1 MKNILKRV
9 ICWGLAA
16 WVALPALQAKGLNPQ
31 FQLLP
36 QPQRVEVMAGNG
48 FRGSELT
55 YLVADEG
62 VQVPVLGTIADAL
75 PRCERP
81 GRGVR
86 LVMTGSGVPE
96 SEEGY
101 VLEVTKDG
109 VTISSR
115 GDAGLFY
122 GCQTLEQLLEDSRE
136 LGLVIPR
143 MKITDWPAIAYR
155 SVHWDNKNHLDRVEY
170 YYDLIDRLARYKING
185 VIWEI
190 EDKLRYGRRPE
201 VAAPNAISKQE
212 VQAICRYAKERNIE
226 ISPLIQGLG
235 HATYILKH
243 HWELREDPNNDG
255 DFCPADP
262 RTYEVLF
269 AMYRD
274 AIEAMPYGKY
284 LHVGGDEVSQIG
296 SDERCKATGKT
307 PFELQLEWLNK
318 VCDFA
323 VANGRTPIFWDDM
336 PFKFAGLWYP
346 INFDLSDEETRRL
359 MDFTMVDEVID
370 RFPKE
375 CVYMRWFYGD
385 ATLLGNQLVLDWYAK
400 SGLKVM
406 AATAASEGTCVL
418 IQTPDG
424 RLPYIKGFSEITAER
439 KTFEGIFATAWDDT
453 SAHLKTV
460 ERSYIAQGEFGWNPT
475 GRTVEEFKAAHARR
489 EFGLTRPDMEFITD
503 MEAMRPFYDAALVTA
518 GHRNPGFA
526 VAEFTLVDL
535 PDPARPGAWSETFAG
550 RLDSAKMCTPLYER
564 ACETLGR
571 AEKRALRNRYTLEIY
586 DCTNDMLYFPARVFL
601 ALEKY
606 DKASGAAREQA
617 LAELSD
623 LCGYFYDLRRDV
635 LDSYS
640 KTRFMSN
647 AEGFVAGNSHHR
659 HLASRTNNGDWVF
672 WFELPMVRK
681 IEAWVAEQRK

>member
-16 WVALPALQAKGLNPQ
+16 WVALPALQAKGLSPQ

-62 VQVPVLGTIADAL
+62 VQVPVLGAIADAL

-170 YYDLIDRLARYKING
+170 YYDLIDRLARYKVNG

-190 EDKLRYGRRPE
+190 EDKLRYGRRSE

-235 HATYILKH
+235 HATYILNL
-243 HWELREDPNNDG
+243 E
-255 DFCPADP
+255 
-262 RTYEVLF
+262 EV
-269 AMYRD
+269 
-274 AIEAMPYGKY
+274 YG
-284 LHVGGDEVSQIG
+284 
-296 SDERCKATGKT
+296 AN
-307 PFELQLEWLNK
+307 LQ
-318 VCDFA
+318 CHA
-323 VANGRTPIFWDDM
+323 V
-336 PFKFAGLWYP
+336 
-346 INFDLSDEETRRL
+346 
-359 MDFTMVDEVID
+359 
-370 RFPKE
+370 
-375 CVYMRWFYGD
+375 
-385 ATLLGNQLVLDWYAK
+385 
-400 SGLKVM
+400 
-406 AATAASEGTCVL
+406 
-418 IQTPDG
+418 
-424 RLPYIKGFSEITAER
+424 
-439 KTFEGIFATAWDDT
+439 
-453 SAHLKTV
+453 
-460 ERSYIAQGEFGWNPT
+460 
-475 GRTVEEFKAAHARR
+475 
-489 EFGLTRPDMEFITD
+489 
-503 MEAMRPFYDAALVTA
+503 
-518 GHRNPGFA
+518 
-526 VAEFTLVDL
+526 
-535 PDPARPGAWSETFAG
+535 
-550 RLDSAKMCTPLYER
+550 
-564 ACETLGR
+564 
-571 AEKRALRNRYTLEIY
+571 
-586 DCTNDMLYFPARVFL
+586 
-601 ALEKY
+601 
-606 DKASGAAREQA
+606 
-617 LAELSD
+617 
-623 LCGYFYDLRRDV
+623 
-635 LDSYS
+635 
-640 KTRFMSN
+640 
-647 AEGFVAGNSHHR
+647 
-659 HLASRTNNGDWVF
+659 
-672 WFELPMVRK
+672 
-681 IEAWVAEQRK
+681 

>member
-1 MKNILKRV
+1 MNTTIKR
-9 ICWGLAA
+9 IFGITLALCA
-16 WVALPALQAKGLNPQ
+16 AIPALCAKDLDPR
-31 FQLLP
+31 FQILP
-36 QPQRVEVMAGNG
+36 QPRQIE
-48 FRGSELT
+48 FRSGGGVRATDLT
-55 YLVADEG
+55 SLVADQG
-62 VQVPVLGTIADAL
+62 VRVPVLGPIADAL
-75 PRCERP
+75 PQTALP
-81 GRGVR
+81 GKNVR
-86 LVMTGSGVPE
+86 LCRVERDVPE

-101 VLEVTKDG
+101 VLEVTKSG

-136 LGLVIPR
+136 QHVPIPC

-155 SVHWDNKNHLDRVEY
+155 SVHFDTKNHLDRVEY
-170 YYDLIDRLARYKING
+170 YYRLIDKLARYKING

-190 EDKLRYGRRPE
+190 EDKLRYARRPE
-201 VAAPNAISKQE
+201 VGAPNAISKQE
-212 VQAICRYAKERNIE
+212 MQAICRYAKERHVE
-226 ISPLIQGLG
+226 ISPLVQGLG

-243 HWELREDPNNDG
+243 HWELREDPANDG
-255 DFCPADP
+255 DFCPSDP
-262 RTYEVLF
+262 RTYEVQF
-269 AMYRD
+269 DMYRD
-274 AIEAMPYGKY
+274 ALEAMPYGKF

-296 SDERCKATGKT
+296 GDERCRATGKT

-323 VANGRTPIFWDDM
+323 VQSGRTPIFWDDM

-346 INFDLSDEETRRL
+346 INFNLPNEETRRL
-359 MDFTMVDEVID
+359 MDFTMVDQVID

-375 CVYMRWFYGD
+375 CVYMRWMYGD
-385 ATLLGNQLVLDWYAK
+385 ATVLGNTLVMDWYAK

-406 AATAASEGTCVL
+406 AATAASEGTCVM
-418 IQTPDG
+418 IQRPDG

-439 KTFEGIFATAWDDT
+439 NFVGIFATAWDDT

-475 GRTVEEFKAAHARR
+475 GRSVGEFKEAHARR
-489 EFGLTRPDMEFITD
+489 EFGLGRPDMEFITE
-503 MEAMRPFYDAALVTA
+503 MERIAPFYDGALVTS

-535 PDPARPGAWSETFAG
+535 PDAARPGKWSETFAE
-550 RLDSAKMCTPLYER
+550 RIDSARMCAAHYQR
-564 ACETLGR
+564 ACRSLGHAAGR
-571 AEKRALRNRYTLEIY
+571 AIRNRYTLEIY
-586 DCTNDMLYFPARVFL
+586 ARTNDLLFFPARVFL

-606 DKASGAAREQA
+606 DRAEGADREKALG
-617 LAELSD
+617 ELSD
-623 LCGYFYDLRRDV
+623 LCGYFYRMKQEV
-635 LDSYS
+635 LESYS

-659 HLASRTNNGDWVF
+659 HLASRTNNGDWLF
-672 WFELPMVRK
+672 WFEQPMVGK
-681 IEAWVAEQRK
+681 IGTWIAQQGR